1 MGFQSPNKVYV
12 GMNEG
17 GFHEQVGSNFVSCG
31 MNGGQFD
38 QWMQVGDGT
47 APDEVQSS
55 RTGFR
60 AVMVGWLDKKE
71 PAHHT
76 FHDKR
81 ALESEQ
87 MNPRAPWRLQC

>member
-1 MGFQSPNKVYV
+1 
-12 GMNEG
+12 MNEG

-60 AVMVGWLDKKE
+60 AVMVDGL
-71 PAHHT
+71 T
-76 FHDKR
+76 KR
-81 ALESEQ
+81 NQLITRSMISEHW
-87 MNPRAPWRLQC
+87 NRSK